1 MAKGYNLTVQLNL
14 QGPNNLSG
22 VVNNINKRLNNIQA
36 NVNVKL
42 PTSTLRQIAQVNR
55 NLKQTGKDAAN
66 AASGMEKFGK
76 AAGLAVKRFGAFTAA
91 TAGFYAITRATQ
103 QSLEK
108 FVEFDRQVTR
118 IAQVTN
124 STKQSLNGLT
134 NEITKLSVSLGASS
148 SELASVAV
156 TLSQAGLSARET
168 QRALKAL
175 ALTTLAPTF
184 SNLNNTVE
192 GSIALMKQFSISTRQ
207 LEQALGSINAVAG
220 SFAVEAGDLIT
231 AVQRA
236 GGVFASA
243 SKGVATGTEAL
254 NQFLAVF
261 TSVRATT
268 RESAET
274 IATGLRTIFTR
285 IQRADT
291 IEALKAFG
299 VTLTDLEGKFIGP
312 FRAIEQLSKGLRTL
326 DPRSLQFSSIVEELG
341 GFRQVGK
348 VIPLIQRFS
357 TAQQALNVA
366 QQGSGSLARDA
377 ATGQQS
383 LGVQISKVQQQFD
396 ALIRSIGQT
405 GEFRQ
410 FITLSLDLA
419 SALIKVADAIKPVLP
434 ALAAL
439 GAAKVVGGLGGLA
452 KGFKG
457 GLGFNQGGMVP
468 GSGNFDSVKA
478 NLTPGEFV
486 IRKKAVQAIGADN
499 LYRMNKYAEG
509 GVVKYPSSRRF
520 VKNRKST
527 YNKDPGV
534 SIQSALGASVPLVLN
549 PKDKVQASIFRRS
562 LSGQDLANKNS
573 KLSSSKAYLNA
584 PSPQARGIAFEN
596 LLLQTKNIKRKAG
609 GSSRIDAQSPT
620 GNFVEIKSVQ
630 EPVTDAD
637 LMKKVAGSIF
647 RPRSNIDDL
656 AMQRAS
662 GSSLTNRADVMSIG
676 SLLVFEDSS
685 ALSATGKRRSKVG
698 NKKVS
703 QQLRKAAGG
712 SISGQDT
719 VPALLT
725 PGEFVIN
732 QGAARRIGSS
742 NLKALNNAD
751 KITGY
756 NNGGF
761 VQRFRGGGMPS
772 DPAWKK
778 RGFKIDGGGGGR
790 EAGALDLF
798 VIQGGVSAFSAAIGD
813 ATTETARAGNVL
825 QSLGTAASASIVA
838 FQALKTFGGKGV
850 SGKVAG
856 RAALGLGA
864 IVAFDGII
872 KSIANTA
879 ADFDKKL
886 GQTNFDKALDTA
898 SKSLELLAKN
908 GNDAAAAAQLQAQLA
923 SAVNSARAIDAAS
936 TSGRGSLR
944 EAFMGL
950 VPSLLEYIP
959 SSIMDFRGASSGTGL
974 GTEYDNAASR
984 VRANQGLTGAV
995 SELLD
1000 PEGFATQVRAEIA
1013 ATQDAS
1019 ARRYSA
1025 ISDMSMQRGLQRV
1038 DGGASIAQ
1046 VAGGL
1051 NAEERE
1057 AIARS
1062 TVAGA
1067 KRLDAAGGAGTAA
1080 GQDIINKEVTK
1091 QLKLT
1096 LGPALAD
1103 RIARNANAA
1112 AAQLQVA
1119 LERTFNKMDQAFS
1132 RVAANMDSNFSR
1144 AASTLS
1150 AGLGKTGIR
1159 FDNNQQKSILD
1170 NPEAYASN
1178 TVKEAIDRV
1187 TSNFGPRG
1195 SRVGDLAF
1203 ASTQIGDNIEGIINK
1218 RISGAKP
1225 GAESET
1231 ILKGVG
1237 ADLTNMISGLNLG
1250 SDVSATINKQLKEA
1264 FKTASKNV
1272 AELSG
1277 AERDA
1282 ALKEEINNIVKNLP
1296 SLNGALDVVKRGFE
1310 VLGSAQKQYSQ
1321 AVQQISEAIIQRNEY
1336 FNRASSIRRE
1346 GGLALR
1352 KGLGENIPI
1361 TDVIKNVAASVA
1373 DQTGGVTGIQQL
1385 GDNLKNLIARREQI
1399 EARRDS
1405 LSGTNSPEWKKL
1417 TDQLGSINVEID
1429 KTRSGLETFANSTE
1443 IATAA
1448 LDEISRIRQRAE
1460 EQSAFGERLV
1470 GSNPQELADIQ
1481 GLIYTL
1487 ENVAS
1492 GGSLDLNNSFM
1503 AQRAYMESL
1512 MGGGNIF
1519 EARQA
1524 AQQGL
1529 ANERGGVVSIL
1540 KELKPF
1546 FGEDNKEFNQMYE
1559 TVMRSFLSSIGPL
1572 TPAFEKMFQA
1582 RRNATDRQQKLMQV
1596 YQRATEAQVQ
1606 ANQALGQA
1614 IPIQQ
1619 AIVASNQNLAAAMA
1633 NLATA
1638 INGMAK
1644 RQGFASGG
1652 VVYASQGQLVN
1663 MQPKGTDTVPA
1674 MLTPGEFVVNA
1685 KSTKKNLGL
1694 LQSINAGGTG
1704 THTDGGVLY
1713 APGGGGVGPIAGVQ
1727 GRPQQT
1733 VTPEQLYQYYRNQNM
1748 QKYGTFMPRYNLATG
1763 RYEMKG
1769 TMPLAYQHLAYSQA
1783 EAHFNQ
1789 LNAQEQQV
1797 AIQKQQQKYM
1807 TGLQNSYIAERKAAL
1822 KKRFP
1827 GASDAQINTFVQN
1840 EAQDP
1845 AKLYAHQQKKKQ
1857 EHYAYV
1863 QAYKAAQFAGQEVPD
1878 KMLSQQ
1884 EYVKQENPP
1893 TVSSI
1898 LGKRAGTK
1906 TAGGGFMFGGM
1917 NVKSGR
1923 PGALFSGST
1932 RDSDGAQKRHDEK
1945 YLYKHRDAATGQLKF
1960 TRGNIVGTDSSG
1972 NLQIATV
1979 DRDGN
1984 LTGDTATVSYDN
1996 LTPGGKTKAAGQ
2008 LTTSLVDGT
2017 GSAVVAGAGAAS
2029 DFISGVINTAE
2040 GVGSSI
2046 ISAYEQQKLERKKRR
2061 ERREALFAQ
2070 GEQIGSN
2077 IVGAVKDTVS
2087 TATNV
2092 VGEASNL
2099 VTKGI
2104 ESLAYYSLPATNVI
2118 GKRYGNDYDPA
2129 QIAAINRMQNRPAG
2143 AAGNTARVE
2152 TFKNTH
2158 PGLNASEYTNF
2169 IEDVRVAESATK
2181 ADLEKFGSD
2190 SITSNFSKGYS
2201 ITRYKDG
2208 RVEVNVPT
2216 AQQVEQ
2222 ATTGYSTNVRTGL
2235 FKDYNDT
2242 NPDLVNPLVPTL
2254 NMPGRVGSTF
2264 MDDSLIERAG
2274 HFITAVGPFAG
2285 APGPAGLG
2293 QRPLHVT
2300 KPVTV
2305 TPIPRPRIFRGTTPG
2320 LLSNLPKKTAK
2331 DTPLSYGPGTSSP
2344 LPRSRFGP
2352 ASVAR
2357 QKVLARGPAA
2367 QKMYNQLRD
2376 NGMPHD
2382 QAIMTMQGQGFNP
2395 KSRATEGKLM
2405 ENYGFEGLKTPTAQ
2419 KPRVKLPVSQSGRSG
2434 QSGQSGQSGASS
2446 SVDFTNVRGGRP
2458 QGTQTSESAAMRQA
2472 RLVGDP
2478 RGTAGSGYGRRQ
2490 TLTASP
2496 MSRSGSASESAARE
2510 LFLKYGIGSLP
2521 GGSTSV
2527 GAKPTTTTP
2536 AAKATTPAAKATTTT
2551 PAAKATT
2558 TTPAAKPAPT
2568 GKTLFQKIFRP
2579 KQTDVKPKT
2588 RPQMKSFAE
2597 ERMENFEKINKDP
2610 SFTLSAVRKRYG
2622 NSQNKSE
2629 REFVD
2634 QYEKMPRVLDAF
2646 RTYGAGQ
2653 YGRGFFSSKRPEEQ
2667 SFGKG
2672 FRQFADKQMLQAGA
2686 PRTESGAYAGMGYRI
2701 DSGIARVY
2709 GPDAAGRRGA
2719 VLYEIPMGKVKKPAN
2734 LEKLF
2739 KAQGIQR
2746 FASGGMVGSYGNV
2759 SFEKQTDSRGKEFGG
2774 ALRSV
2779 NDYFSAGGFAKGTDT
2794 VPAMLTPGEFV
2805 INRDA
2810 TKRNRGLLES
2820 INGSGKPMSRGGVVY
2835 ADNGGAVGNGGGSG
2849 GGGIDFAGFITATN
2863 TLNPNLATFAEAAT
2877 ALSERDFGVL
2887 NDAGTKFEGA
2897 SNAFDRAA
2905 KNFGSPL
2912 TKFDNSIGTF
2922 VDKTNQL
2929 IAAISN
2935 MGQIQGTVNVV
2946 GTISFAPIEVNVLGL
2961 DQIAGL
2967 IGGIENS
2974 ILAQVGTALS
2984 QDNPGIT
2991 VNTLSSGGSQIA

>member
-14 QGPNNLSG
+14 QGPNNLNG

-55 NLKQTGKDAAN
+55 NLKQTGKNASD

-243 SKGVATGTEAL
+243 SKGVSTGTEAL

-377 ATGQQS
+377 ATGQQA
-383 LGVQISKVQQQFD
+383 LGVQIAKVQQQFD

-452 KGFKG
+452 RGFRG
-457 GLGFNQGGMVP
+457 GIGFNQGGVVP

-486 IRKKAVQAIGADN
+486 IRKKAVQAIGVDN
-499 LYRMNKYAEG
+499 LHRMNKYAEG
-509 GVVKYPSSRRF
+509 GVVNYPSSRRF

-527 YNKDPGV
+527 YNKEPGV
-534 SIQSALGASVPLVLN
+534 SIQEALGASLPLVLN
-549 PKDKVQASIFRRS
+549 PKDKVQASIFRQS
-562 LSGQDLANKNS
+562 FSGQDLANKNS
-573 KLSSSKAYLNA
+573 KLSSAKAYLNA

-596 LLLQTKNIKRKAG
+596 LLLQTKKIKRKAG
-609 GSSRIDAQSPT
+609 GSSRIDAESRT
-620 GNFVEIKSVQ
+620 GNFVEIKSVK

-637 LMKKVAGSIF
+637 LMKKVVGSIF

-662 GSSLTNRADVMSIG
+662 GASLTNRADVMSIG

-685 ALSATGKRRSKVG
+685 ALSAAGKKRSQVG
-698 NKKVS
+698 NTKVS
-703 QQLRKAAGG
+703 KQLKKSATGG
-712 SISGQDT
+712 PISGQDT

-725 PGEFVIN
+725 PGEFVISK
-732 QGAARRIGSS
+732 GAASRIGSS

-772 DPAWKK
+772 DPAWAK
-778 RGFKIDGGGGGR
+778 RGFKIGGGGGGVGSFGVTDILLLQ
-790 EAGALDLF
+790 GA
-798 VIQGGVSAFSAAIGD
+798 VSGVNAALGD
-813 ATTETARAGNVL
+813 TSVTAKQVTGSL
-825 QSLGTAASASIVA
+825 QALATAASTGIVA
-838 FQALKTFGGKGV
+838 FQGLKMLPGGNTKRGR
-850 SGKVAG
+850 
-856 RAALGLGA
+856 RAAGAGAGVLAGVVAIDGLIQA
-864 IVAFDGII
+864 ISNSRNDLE
-872 KSIANTA
+872 KSLSQS
-879 ADFDKKL
+879 KL
-886 GQTNFDKALDTA
+886 DSSLDSASKAL
-898 SKSLELLAKN
+898 ERLAKN
-908 GNDAAAAAQLQAQLA
+908 SNDAAARQQLGKAL
-923 SAVNSARAIDAAS
+923 SDAVQEANVISRIES
-936 TSGRGSLR
+936 SGRASL
-944 EAFMGL
+944 MGL
-950 VPSLLEYIP
+950 LP
-959 SSIMDFRGASSGTGL
+959 SSFDSGL
-974 GTEYDNAASR
+974 GSTYDDAASR
-984 VRANQGLTGAV
+984 VRQRRGISGGVIEGMGSLFDLAGSYSGGPLKFLKGL
-995 SELLD
+995 
-1000 PEGFATQVRAEIA
+1000 
-1013 ATQDAS
+1013 
-1019 ARRYSA
+1019 
-1025 ISDMSMQRGLQRV
+1025 
-1038 DGGASIAQ
+1038 GASINQ
-1046 VAGGL
+1046 GVDQEIQNEIEL
-1051 NAEERE
+1051 TNAT
-1057 AIARS
+1057 ARKRARGITDIEMS
-1062 TVAGA
+1062 AGA
-1067 KRLDAAGGAGTAA
+1067 QQIQAGSNIQNVFDSITADRRRTIAMSDRDTARNIRSIESRGGDAT
-1080 GQDIINKEVTK
+1080 DVINTEVMK
-1091 QLKLT
+1091 QLKIT
-1096 LGPALAD
+1096 LGPVLQD

-1119 LERTFNKMDQAFS
+1119 LERTFSKMDQAFS

-1144 AASTLS
+1144 AASTLA

-1203 ASTQIGDNIEGIINK
+1203 ASTQIGDNIEGIVNR

-1225 GAESET
+1225 GAEAET
-1231 ILKGVG
+1231 IIKGVG

-1250 SDVSATINKQLKEA
+1250 SDIETTINRQLKEA

-1272 AELSG
+1272 AGLSG

-1282 ALKEEINNIVKNLP
+1282 ALKEEINNIVKNIP
-1296 SLNGALDVVKRGFE
+1296 ALNGALDVVKRGFE
-1310 VLGSAQKQYSQ
+1310 VLSSAQKQYSQ

-1352 KGLGENIPI
+1352 RGLGENIPI

-1373 DQTGGVTGIQQL
+1373 DQTGGVTNIQQL

-1405 LSGTNSPEWKKL
+1405 LSGTNSPEWKTL
-1417 TDQLGSINVEID
+1417 TDELGNINVEID

-1448 LDEISRIRQRAE
+1448 LAEISRIRQRAE

-1512 MGGGNIF
+1512 MSGGNIF

-1546 FGEDNKEFNQMYE
+1546 FGEDNKEFNKTYE
-1559 TVMRSFLSSIGPL
+1559 TVMRSFLSSIGMM
-1572 TPAFEKMFQA
+1572 TPAFEKMFEA
-1582 RRNATDRQQKLMQV
+1582 RRNATDRQQQLIQV
-1596 YQRATEAQVQ
+1596 YQRATDAQAR
-1606 ANQALGQA
+1606 ANEALGQT

-1619 AIVASNQNLAAAMA
+1619 AIVASNQNLAGAMV
-1633 NLATA
+1633 NLTKA
-1638 INGMAK
+1638 INGMAQ

-1685 KSTKKNLGL
+1685 QATKKNLGL
-1694 LQSINAGGTG
+1694 LQAIN
-1704 THTDGGVLY
+1704 
-1713 APGGGGVGPIAGVQ
+1713 GGGGGSMQSGVIYAQNGPPGNMPIQGVQ
-1727 GRPQQT
+1727 GQPQQQIP
-1733 VTPEQLYQYYRNQNM
+1733 TPEQLYQYYWNRNM
-1748 QKYGTFMPRYNLATG
+1748 QMYGTFMPRLNLRTG

-1789 LNAQEQQV
+1789 MNAQARQQ
-1797 AIQKQQQKYM
+1797 AIRKQQQTYV
-1807 TGLQNSYIAERKAAL
+1807 TRLQDSYKKDRKEEL

-1827 GASDAQINTFVQN
+1827 GATDTQIDTFIQN

-1845 AKLYAHQQKKKQ
+1845 AKLYAYQQKKKQ
-1857 EHYAYV
+1857 EHYQYV
-1863 QAYKAAQFAGQEVPD
+1863 QAYKAAKFAGQEVPK
-1878 KMLSQQ
+1878 KMLSQN
-1884 EYVKQENPP
+1884 EYLQNEDPP
-1893 TVSSI
+1893 TASSI
-1898 LGKRAGTK
+1898 IGKAKGRPETRG
-1906 TAGGGFMFGGM
+1906 AGGMFAGFDMT

-1923 PGALFSGST
+1923 PGAS
-1932 RDSDGAQKRHDEK
+1932 RDSDAAQKRHDEK
-1945 YLYKHRDAATGQLKF
+1945 YLYKHRDPATGQLKF

-1984 LTGDTATVSYDN
+1984 FTGDTATVQYDS
-1996 LTPGGKTKAAGQ
+1996 LTPTAKTKAAGK
-2008 LTTSLVDGT
+2008 LTNSLIGGA
-2017 GSAVVAGAGAAS
+2017 GSAAISGTSGAS
-2029 DFISGVINTAE
+2029 EFISGIMNTVE
-2040 GVGSSI
+2040 GVGTSI

-2061 ERREALFAQ
+2061 EQRQKQENQAASDRMV
-2070 GEQIGSN
+2070 GN
-2077 IVGAVKDTVS
+2077 IVGAANYIKDKTSPIVGQVKS
-2087 TATNV
+2087 AMEFGLN
-2092 VGEASNL
+2092 AANSF
-2099 VTKGI
+2099 
-2104 ESLAYYSLPATNVI
+2104 LAYDTMPATNVT
-2118 GKRYGNDYDPA
+2118 GKRYGNDYDLA
-2129 QIAAINRMQNRPAG
+2129 QIAAINRMQNRPTD

-2152 TFKNTH
+2152 TFKNSH
-2158 PGLNASEYTNF
+2158 PGLNASQYTNF
-2169 IEDVRVAESATK
+2169 IEDVRAAESATK

-2190 SITSNFSKGYS
+2190 SMTMNYGKGYS

-2222 ATTGYSTNVRTGL
+2222 ATSGYSTNVRTGE
-2235 FKDYNDT
+2235 FTDYGSGQPN
-2242 NPDLVNPLVPTL
+2242 LVNPLVPTL
-2254 NMPGRVGSTF
+2254 GMPGPVGSTA
-2264 MDDSLIERAG
+2264 MDASLFERMGYAQ
-2274 HFITAVGPFAG
+2274 TLTQAFAG
-2285 APGPAGLG
+2285 VPG
-2293 QRPLHVT
+2293 T
-2300 KPVTV
+2300 KPNKV
-2305 TPIPRPRIFRGTTPG
+2305 G
-2320 LLSNLPKKTAK
+2320 LPKGIQKGKPFNKTSGVPIQTRTFGPNA
-2331 DTPLSYGPGTSSP
+2331 PGTSQIDV
-2344 LPRSRFGP
+2344 GGGNM
-2352 ASVAR
+2352 AR
-2357 QKVLARGPAA
+2357 GVPQRQAALAKQRAFSRGPAA
-2367 QKMYNQLRD
+2367 QTMYNQLRD

-2382 QAIMTMQGQGFNP
+2382 QAVMTMQSQGFNP
-2395 KSRATEGKLM
+2395 KSRATEAKLM
-2405 ENYGFEGLKTPTAQ
+2405 ENYGFEGLKTPT
-2419 KPRVKLPVSQSGRSG
+2419 
-2434 QSGQSGQSGASS
+2434 GASS

-2458 QGTQTSESAAMRQA
+2458 QGTQISESAAMRQA

-2478 RGTAGSGYGRRQ
+2478 RGTAGSGYGMRK
-2490 TLTASP
+2490 TLTTSP

-2510 LFLKYGIGSLP
+2510 LFLKYGI
-2521 GGSTSV
+2521 
-2527 GAKPTTTTP
+2527 
-2536 AAKATTPAAKATTTT
+2536 
-2551 PAAKATT
+2551 
-2558 TTPAAKPAPT
+2558 
-2568 GKTLFQKIFRP
+2568 
-2579 KQTDVKPKT
+2579 
-2588 RPQMKSFAE
+2588 
-2597 ERMENFEKINKDP
+2597 
-2610 SFTLSAVRKRYG
+2610 RY
-2622 NSQNKSE
+2622 
-2629 REFVD
+2629 
-2634 QYEKMPRVLDAF
+2634 
-2646 RTYGAGQ
+2646 
-2653 YGRGFFSSKRPEEQ
+2653 
-2667 SFGKG
+2667 
-2672 FRQFADKQMLQAGA
+2672 
-2686 PRTESGAYAGMGYRI
+2686 
-2701 DSGIARVY
+2701 
-2709 GPDAAGRRGA
+2709 
-2719 VLYEIPMGKVKKPAN
+2719 
-2734 LEKLF
+2734 
-2739 KAQGIQR
+2739 
-2746 FASGGMVGSYGNV
+2746 ASGGIVAKQRRVGIDDNTPGFAPTV
-2759 SFEKQTDSRGKEFGG
+2759 SRK
-2774 ALRSV
+2774 
-2779 NDYFSAGGFAKGTDT
+2779 NDRANFFNAGGFAKGTDT

-2805 INRDA
+2805 VNREA
-2810 TKRNRGLLES
+2810 TQKNRGLLSS
-2820 INGSGKPMSRGGVVY
+2820 INNGVTYANEGGII
-2835 ADNGGAVGNGGGSG
+2835 GNGGGNG
-2849 GGGIDFAGFITATN
+2849 GGMDFSGFIAAAN
-2863 TLNPNLATFAEAAT
+2863 TLTPNLATFAEAAT
-2877 ALSERDFGVL
+2877 ALSEKDFGVL
-2887 NDAGTKFEGA
+2887 NDAGTQFGSA
-2897 SNAFDRAA
+2897 SNRFDLAA
-2905 KNFGSPL
+2905 RNFGAPV
-2912 TKFDNSIGTF
+2912 TKFDNSIGMF
-2922 VDKTNQL
+2922 VNQTNDL

-2935 MGQIQGTVNVV
+2935 MGQIEGTVNVV

-2974 ILAQVGTALS
+2974 VLAQVGAALS
-2984 QDNPGIT
+2984 QDNPGIS
-2991 VNTLSSGGSQIA
+2991 VNTLSSGGSLA

>member
-326 DPRSLQFSSIVEELG
+326 DPRSLQFSGIVEELG

-377 ATGQQS
+377 ATGQQA

-457 GLGFNQGGMVP
+457 GLGFNQGGVVP

-486 IRKKAVQAIGADN
+486 IRKKAVQAIGVDN
-499 LYRMNKYAEG
+499 LYRMNKYAKG
-509 GVVKYPSSRRF
+509 GPVKP
-520 VKNRKST
+520 
-527 YNKDPGV
+527 D
-534 SIQSALGASVPLVLN
+534 
-549 PKDKVQASIFRRS
+549 S
-562 LSGQDLANKNS
+562 L
-573 KLSSSKAYLNA
+573 
-584 PSPQARGIAFEN
+584 
-596 LLLQTKNIKRKAG
+596 
-609 GSSRIDAQSPT
+609 GSSEIRSRIVRT
-620 GNFVEIKSVQ
+620 GKADQYLAGQRINAGDRINLDIKSI
-630 EPVTDAD
+630 PFD
-637 LMKKVAGSIF
+637 G
-647 RPRSNIDDL
+647 
-656 AMQRAS
+656 
-662 GSSLTNRADVMSIG
+662 G
-676 SLLVFEDSS
+676 
-685 ALSATGKRRSKVG
+685 KVG
-698 NKKVS
+698 NTEFEKRVAASLGGTWKGGNAPVDVIAPGYGPIEVRNRSRFTPASELADKLARYKIGTVGDAALSNQMQNDNINLGRIYVAYNTGKLSKQDKEKLTAKGKGIKKLS
-703 QQLRKAAGG
+703 ALPKTKKAAGG
-712 SISGQDT
+712 AISGQDT

-732 QGAARRIGSS
+732 KGAASRIGSS
-742 NLKALNNAD
+742 NLKALNNVD

-778 RGFKIDGGGGGR
+778 RGFKIGGGGGGR
-790 EAGALDLF
+790 EPGALDLF
-798 VIQGGVSAFSAAIGD
+798 VIQGGISAFSAAIGD
-813 ATTETARAGNVL
+813 ATKETATAGNAL

-838 FQALKTFGGKGV
+838 FQALKTFGGKRV

-856 RAALGLGA
+856 RAALGIGA

-872 KSIANTA
+872 KTISNTA

-923 SAVNSARAIDAAS
+923 SAVDSARAVDAAATGS
-936 TSGRGSLR
+936 RGSLR
-944 EAFMGL
+944 QGM
-950 VPSLLEYIP
+950 
-959 SSIMDFRGASSGTGL
+959 MDMVAYVSGTG
-974 GTEYDNAASR
+974 GAAGISSGMGDTFDVAASR
-984 VRANQGLTGAV
+984 VRANQGITGAFF
-995 SELLD
+995 EFID
-1000 PEGFATQVRAEIA
+1000 PEGFAKQVNAEIA

-1025 ISDMSMQRGLQRV
+1025 ISDMTMQRGLQQV
-1038 DGGASIAQ
+1038 DRGASIEQ
-1046 VAGGL
+1046 VSRGL
-1051 NAEERE
+1051 NAEQRE

-1080 GQDIINKEVTK
+1080 GQDIINQEVTK

-1119 LERTFNKMDQAFS
+1119 LERTFSKMDQAFS

-1144 AASTLS
+1144 AASTLA

-1203 ASTQIGDNIEGIINK
+1203 ASTQIGDNIEGIVNR

-1225 GAESET
+1225 GAEAET
-1231 ILKGVG
+1231 IIKGVG

-1250 SDVSATINKQLKEA
+1250 SDIETTINRQLKEA

-1272 AELSG
+1272 AGLSG

-1296 SLNGALDVVKRGFE
+1296 ALNGALDVVKRGFE
-1310 VLGSAQKQYSQ
+1310 VLSSAQKQYSQ

-1346 GGLALR
+1346 GGVALR
-1352 KGLGENIPI
+1352 RGLGENIPI

-1417 TDQLGSINVEID
+1417 TDELGNINVEID

-1448 LDEISRIRQRAE
+1448 LSEISRIRQRAE
-1460 EQSAFGERLV
+1460 EQSAFGERLI
-1470 GSNPQELADIQ
+1470 GSTPRELGDIQ

-1512 MGGGNIF
+1512 MSGGNIF

-1546 FGEDNKEFNQMYE
+1546 FGEDNKEFNKTYE
-1559 TVMRSFLSSIGPL
+1559 TVMRSFLSSIGMM
-1572 TPAFEKMFQA
+1572 TPAFEKMFEA
-1582 RRNATDRQQKLMQV
+1582 RRNATDRQQQLIQV
-1596 YQRATEAQVQ
+1596 YQRATDAQAR
-1606 ANQALGQA
+1606 ANEALGQT

-1619 AIVASNQNLAAAMA
+1619 AIVASNQNLAGAMV
-1633 NLATA
+1633 NLTKA
-1638 INGMAK
+1638 INGMAQ

-1685 KSTKKNLGL
+1685 QATKKNLGL
-1694 LQSINAGGTG
+1694 LQAINAGGTG
-1704 THTDGGVLY
+1704 KTHTDGGVLY
-1713 APGGGGVGPIAGVQ
+1713 AEGGVGPIPGVQ
-1727 GRPQQT
+1727 GRPQQ
-1733 VTPEQLYQYYRNQNM
+1733 VFTPEQFYQYYWNQNM
-1748 QKYGTFMPRYNLATG
+1748 QKYGTFMPRMNLRTG
-1763 RYEMKG
+1763 RMEMKG

-1783 EAHFNQ
+1783 EAAFFQ
-1789 LNAQEQQV
+1789 QDARGRQQARQE
-1797 AIQKQQQKYM
+1797 QQQKYI
-1807 TGLQNSYIAERKAAL
+1807 TGLQTSYMAERKAEL

-1827 GASDAQINTFVQN
+1827 GATDAQINTFIQN

-1845 AKLYAHQQKKKQ
+1845 AKLYEYQQKKKR
-1857 EHYAYV
+1857 EHYQYV
-1863 QAYKAAQFAGQEVPD
+1863 QAYKAAKFAGQEVPD
-1878 KMLSQQ
+1878 KMLSQN
-1884 EYVKQENPP
+1884 EYLQREDPP
-1893 TVSSI
+1893 TASSI
-1898 LGKRAGTK
+1898 IGKAKGRPETRG
-1906 TAGGGFMFGGM
+1906 AGGMFAGFDMT

-1923 PGALFSGST
+1923 PGAS
-1932 RDSDGAQKRHDEK
+1932 RDSDAAQKRHDEK
-1945 YLYKHRDAATGQLKF
+1945 YLYKHRDPATGQLKF
-1960 TRGNIVGTDSSG
+1960 TRGNIVGTDSNG
-1972 NLQIATV
+1972 NLQIATI

-1984 LTGDTATVSYDN
+1984 LTGNTATVQYDN
-1996 LTPGGKTKAAGQ
+1996 LTPTAKTKAAGK
-2008 LTTSLVDGT
+2008 LTTSLIGGA
-2017 GSAVVAGAGAAS
+2017 GSAAISGTSGAS
-2029 DFISGVINTAE
+2029 EFISGVIDTAE
-2040 GVGSSI
+2040 GVGTSI

-2070 GEQIGSN
+2070 GKQIGSN

-2087 TATNV
+2087 TATNL

-2104 ESLAYYSLPATNVI
+2104 ESLAYHSLPATNVT

-2129 QIAAINRMQNRPAG
+2129 QIAAINRMQNRPTD

-2152 TFKNTH
+2152 TFRNTH
-2158 PGLNASEYTNF
+2158 PGLNASKYTNF
-2169 IEDVRVAESATK
+2169 IEDVRAAESATK

-2190 SITSNFSKGYS
+2190 SMTMNYGKGYS

-2222 ATTGYSTNVRTGL
+2222 ATSGYSTNVRSGA
-2235 FKDYNDT
+2235 FYDYGSDT
-2242 NPDLVNPLVPTL
+2242 PDLVNPLVPTL
-2254 NMPGRVGSTF
+2254 GMPGAVGSTA
-2264 MDDSLIERAG
+2264 MDASLFERMGYAQ
-2274 HFITAVGPFAG
+2274 TLLQAFAG
-2285 APGPAGLG
+2285 SPGAKPSMAKG
-2293 QRPLHVT
+2293 
-2300 KPVTV
+2300 KPVTPPLKSV
-2305 TPIPRPRIFRGTTPG
+2305 PLTSRIRTKTFRP
-2320 LLSNLPKKTAK
+2320 NA
-2331 DTPLSYGPGTSSP
+2331 PGTSQIDVGGGNMARGVP
-2344 LPRSRFGP
+2344 QRQATL
-2352 ASVAR
+2352 AR
-2357 QKVLARGPAA
+2357 QQAFSRGPAA

-2382 QAIMTMQGQGFNP
+2382 QAVMTMQSQGFNP
-2395 KSRATEGKLM
+2395 KSRATEAKLM

-2419 KPRVKLPVSQSGRSG
+2419 KPRVKLPVSQSG
-2434 QSGQSGQSGASS
+2434 QSGASS

-2458 QGTQTSESAAMRQA
+2458 QGTQISESAAMRQA

-2478 RGTAGSGYGRRQ
+2478 RGTAGSGYGMRQ
-2490 TLTASP
+2490 TLTTSP

-2527 GAKPTTTTP
+2527 AAKPTT
-2536 AAKATTPAAKATTTT
+2536 
-2551 PAAKATT
+2551 
-2558 TTPAAKPAPT
+2558 AAKPA
-2568 GKTLFQKIFRP
+2568 
-2579 KQTDVKPKT
+2579 KT

-2597 ERMENFEKINKDP
+2597 ERMENFEKFSKDP
-2610 SFTLSAVRKRYG
+2610 TFTLSAVRKKYG
-2622 NSQNKSE
+2622 SSQKKSE
-2629 REFVD
+2629 REFLA

-2646 RTYGAGQ
+2646 RTYGAEN
-2653 YGRGFFSSKRPEEQ
+2653 YGRFRSASKRPEAQ
-2667 SFGKG
+2667 SFDKA
-2672 FRQFADKQMLQAGA
+2672 FTQFAREQILKGGA
-2686 PRTESGAYAGMGYRI
+2686 PRTESGDYAGTGYRI

-2709 GPDAAGRRGA
+2709 GPDSAGRGRA
-2719 VLYEIPMGKVKKPAN
+2719 ILYEIPMGKVKNPAN

-2739 KAQGIQR
+2739 KTQGIQR
-2746 FASGGMVGSYGNV
+2746 FASGGIVGNYFN
-2759 SFEKQTDSRGKEFGG
+2759 TGG
-2774 ALRSV
+2774 L
-2779 NDYFSAGGFAKGTDT
+2779 AKGTDT

-2805 INRDA
+2805 VNREA
-2810 TKRNRGLLES
+2810 TQKNRGLLSS
-2820 INGSGKPMSRGGVVY
+2820 INNGVTYANEGGII
-2835 ADNGGAVGNGGGSG
+2835 GNGGGNG
-2849 GGGIDFAGFITATN
+2849 GGMDFSGFITAAN
-2863 TLNPNLATFAEAAT
+2863 TLTPNLALFAEAAT
-2877 ALSERDFGVL
+2877 AFSNIEFGVL
-2887 NDAGTKFEGA
+2887 SDVGTQFQGA
-2897 SNAFDRAA
+2897 SNAFGLAA
-2905 KNFGSPL
+2905 RNFGAPV
-2912 TKFDNSIGTF
+2912 TKFDNSIGMF
-2922 VDKTNQL
+2922 VNQTNQL

-2946 GTISFAPIEVNVLGL
+2946 GTIAFAPIEVNVLGL

-2974 ILAQVGTALS
+2974 VLAQVGAALS
-2984 QDNPGIT
+2984 QDNPGIS
-2991 VNTLSSGGSQIA
+2991 VNTLSSGGSLA